1 MISLS
6 INNKK
11 IKTEEGFTILEVA
24 RNNGIHIPTL
34 CYHEALKYYGA
45 CRLCLVEL
53 VSDRGSKLVASC
65 AYPAEEGLVVKTD
78 SEMVKNARKMVM
90 ELLMAACP
98 DVKIVQHMAKEM
110 GVTKSRF
117 DKDDR
122 DCILCGLCVRAC
134 TEISGVRA
142 ISMVNRGVK
151 KEVMPSMDI
160 SSSVCVG
167 CGICATVCPTGAI
180 NKIEKEQKETIHRW
194 NDPYMNRQCWL
205 CGIHNFNPEFIK
217 DYSSLQ
223 AEKLK

>member
-11 IKTEEGFTILEVA
+11 IETEEGLTILEVA
-24 RNNGIHIPTL
+24 RNNGIYIPTL
-34 CYHEALKYYGA
+34 CYHEALKPYGA

-53 VSDRGSKLVASC
+53 VSDKGSKLVASC

-78 SEMVKNARKMVM
+78 SEMVKSARKMIM
-90 ELLMAACP
+90 ELLLAACP
-98 DVKIVQHMAKEM
+98 EVKIVQEIAKGM
-110 GVTKSRF
+110 GVTKTRF
-117 DKDDR
+117 DNDDR

-134 TEISGVRA
+134 TELSGVRA

-151 KEVMPSMDI
+151 KEVMPSLDI
-160 SSSVCVG
+160 SSSVCVA

-180 NKIEKEQKETIHRW
+180 NKIEKEQKKTIHRW

-205 CGIHNFNPEFIK
+205 CGIHNFNPEFMK
-217 DYSSLQ
+217 DYNHLQ
-223 AEKLK
+223 AEKPK